1 MTKFTTTTAVLL
13 LSPGA
18 AMAEGLDRS
27 YTPID
32 IIFQDGNYAEVS
44 VGYVD
49 PSLDGVDLLG
59 NAVANVGEDFT
70 VLGRRREARLRRQ
83 IRLCPHPG
91 RALRRRHPVG
101 RQRDWNASGR
111 HLRRGGVN
119 WGADGAEKYQA
130 TDRFSVYGGGRA
142 VRADGE
148 IGLSG
153 LAYGTLNGYEANFRS
168 DYGAG
173 AVLGAAYEIP
183 DIAFRTALTWH
194 SSIDLDMNTAE
205 AFPTAP
211 GVTGPFVPTGVT
223 PVELPQSVK
232 LAAQSGI
239 ARDTLLFGSVRWSEW
254 EAFSL
259 DPPSPAPNLAELD
272 DAFTYEIGIGRRF
285 TDKLSARVS
294 YIYEAGGSDSLV
306 SPLAPTNG
314 QQAVTLGGKYRIND
328 TFDISGGVRY
338 TMLGNALPETGTPD
352 TPRGLFKNNDAVSV
366 GLKLGAHF

>member
-13 LSPGA
+13 LGPGA

-70 VLGRRREARLRRQ
+70 VLGAGVKLDF
-83 IRLCPHPG
+83 G
-91 RALRRRHPVG
+91 GKFAFALILDEPY
-101 RQRDWNASGR
+101 
-111 HLRRGGVN
+111 
-119 WGADGAEKYQA
+119 GADIQWGGSATGTLLGGTFAEAESTGVTALLKYQA